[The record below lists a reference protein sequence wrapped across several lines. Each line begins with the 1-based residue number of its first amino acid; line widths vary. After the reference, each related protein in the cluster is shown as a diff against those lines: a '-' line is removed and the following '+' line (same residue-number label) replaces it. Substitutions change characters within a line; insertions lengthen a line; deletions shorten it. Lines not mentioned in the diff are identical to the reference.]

1 MRLWALVLCLSSI
14 PAVASPKHAPLPQA
28 AYQAKTVFIVNK
40 TGYQSTTDGA
50 YDALTKWGQLSVVTD
65 PAAADEILTFT
76 YADELRNGTTEWG
89 AFSMTVQL
97 KGVDEPI
104 FQTSSESRG
113 FHLASNRGAV
123 GAEQC
128 VKEFRKR
135 LSENH

>member
-1 MRLWALVLCLSSI
+1 MRLIAFFLCFFSI
-14 PAVASPKHAPLPQA
+14 AAVAATKHAPLPEA
-28 AYQAKTVFIVNK
+28 AYQAKTVFIANK

-50 YDALTKWGQLSVVTD
+50 YDALTKWGRMSVVTD
-65 PAAADEILTFT
+65 RAAADEVLTFT
-76 YADELRNGTTEWG
+76 YTDELRNGTTQWG
-89 AFSMTVQL
+89 EFSMTVQL

-123 GAEQC
+123 GAQEC

-135 LSENH
+135 LSEDH